1 VAGFDALAE
10 LSMINPSDHPIM
22 AIDRNQLNKE
32 RIEIVKNKDLI
43 KDTHLVELQLWDYDP
58 KMFSNKNHVDVLS
71 LYASLKDETDERV
84 EQALEEVLRGEL
96 WYTD

>member
-1 VAGFDALAE
+1 

-22 AIDRNQLNKE
+22 AVDRNRLNKE
-32 RIEIVKNKDLI
+32 KIEIVKNKDLI